1 VVLFSGASDPALS
14 APRGKVAVLQA
25 QKLSELPVAK
35 VAQAAAT
42 LLPTGAGVGAP

>member
-25 QKLSELPVAK
+25 EKLSELSVAK
-35 VAQAAAT
+35 VAQAAAS
-42 LLPTGAGVGAP
+42 LLATGAGAA